1 MIRLTCILKHEYA
14 RHQFEMPSW
23 KFLDS
28 LKWARRY
35 RRDLPRHT
43 LQFLR
48 ECYDI
53 PANNA
58 HRALDDVVVLHQV
71 FTYMTDDLSIGHVV
85 QLLNRPRPIL
95 HMPFGKYQGQPLKA
109 IPKDYVQWLMGN
121 GFFEKTENLELKAAF
136 EHLNILATS

>member
-1 MIRLTCILKHEYA
+1 LKNEFA
-14 RHQFEMPSW
+14 RHQLEMPGW

-48 ECYDI
+48 EVYAI

-58 HRALDDVVVLHQV
+58 HRALDDVIVLHQV
-71 FTYMTDDLSIGHVV
+71 FANMTDDIPIEVAYG
-85 QLLNRPRPIL
+85 LLNKPRSIQ
-95 HMPFGKYQGQPLKA
+95 HMPFGKYQGVPLKN
-109 IPKDYVQWLMGN
+109 IPKDYVAWLNGS
-121 GFFEKTENLELKAAF
+121 GFFEKTENMELKAAF
-136 EHLNILATS
+136 EQLSLLPASSSR